1 MDGRLHMWQLIMVR
15 GGLVG
20 GGRGG
25 GCSIKR
31 LTRGLKGMGFKGAG
45 RGCR

>member
-1 MDGRLHMWQLIMVR
+1 MDGRLHIWQLIMVR

-25 GCSIKR
+25 CSIKG
-31 LTRGLKGMGFKGAG
+31 LTRGLKGAG
-45 RGCR
+45 RRGGADGGL